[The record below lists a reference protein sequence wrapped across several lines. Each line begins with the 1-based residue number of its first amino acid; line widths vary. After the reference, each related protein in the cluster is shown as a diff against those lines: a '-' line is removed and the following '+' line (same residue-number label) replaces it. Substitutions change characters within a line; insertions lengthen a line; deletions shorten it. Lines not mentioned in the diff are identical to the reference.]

1 MRCTLALLTISCTAI
16 IVTGC
21 STNPSTGRAQL
32 DLISSDQVAAMG
44 EQATPELIKEFG
56 GEARSP
62 ELRRYVTQVG
72 RRLAKQIEPEY
83 KDVKWEFH
91 TLESDVLNAFA
102 LPPGNVFVTTG
113 LLSRLSNEA
122 ELAGV
127 LGHEMGHITAAHV
140 DERVSQQML
149 AELGLGV
156 LGQTNESQIVNAGAQ
171 LLTQGTLLNFSRDQE
186 SEADEQGL
194 KYMNKAGY
202 DPRGMLGVLRV
213 LVEADQ
219 GGGAPEFLS
228 THPDPRRRLN
238 QAQKQI
244 DEKYDGSKGELYESR
259 FRKDAAPYLDSPRR

>member
-1 MRCTLALLTISCTAI
+1 MRTTITLLAVSTIMATL
-16 IVTGC
+16 TGC
-21 STNPSTGRAQL
+21 STNPSTGRSQL
-32 DLISSDQVAAMG
+32 DLVSSDQVAAMG
-44 EQATPELIKEFG
+44 KQATPELIKEFG
-56 GEARSP
+56 GEAKSP
-62 ELRRYVTQVG
+62 ELRQYVNSVG

-91 TLESDVLNAFA
+91 TLESDVINAFA
-102 LPPGNVFVTTG
+102 LPPGNVFITTG

-122 ELAGV
+122 EVAGV

-156 LGQTNESQIVNAGAQ
+156 LGQTNESQIVNMGAQ

-194 KYMNKAGY
+194 KYMSKAGY
-202 DPRGMLGVLRV
+202 DPRGMLGVLNV
-213 LVEADQ
+213 LIEADQ

-228 THPDPRRRLN
+228 THPDPKRRLSD
-238 QAQKQI
+238 AQKRI
-244 DEKYDGSKGELYESR
+244 NEEYKGERGELYENR
-259 FRKDAAPYLDSPRR
+259 FNKGAEPYLKSPRR